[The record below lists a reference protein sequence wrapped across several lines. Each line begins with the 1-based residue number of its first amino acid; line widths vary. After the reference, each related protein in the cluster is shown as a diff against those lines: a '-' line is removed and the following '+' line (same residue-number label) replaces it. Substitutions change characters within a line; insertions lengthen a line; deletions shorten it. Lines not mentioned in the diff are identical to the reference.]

1 MLTAKEGEWDEV
13 EGLDVG
19 ADDFLRKPFER
30 IVLVARLHALLRRQE
45 RGRPQALS
53 VGAVSL
59 DPVTRHVS
67 AYGRRVTLTPREF
80 SLLEYLMSHANATLA
95 KSEILADVWGSDF
108 DGDQN
113 IVEVYVGY
121 LRKKI
126 DVADEPSIIRT
137 VRGVRLQRARD
148 LMASERRLSIRARLT
163 LIFVFAIALI
173 LVFTGVALVHLVH
186 HSLLTQASQPDR
198 RGDGTDPDGASP
210 TRHDGAVRTGWSSPC
225 KATSSSR

>member
-1 MLTAKEGEWDEV
+1 MSDEPRRVLFVEDDHDLAGAVTGILQDAGFAVEVFYDGESGLEAALHGQFDVIVLDIMLPKRSGFRVCQELRAAGVETPLLMLTAKEGEWDEV

-30 IVLVARLHALLRRQE
+30 SVLVARLHALLRRQE
-45 RGRPQALS
+45 RGRREALS
-53 VGAVSL
+53 VGAVTL
-59 DPVTRHVS
+59 DPVSRHVS
-67 AYGRRVTLTPREF
+67 AHGQPVTLTPREF

-95 KSEILADVWGSDF
+95 KSEILGVVWGEDF

-137 VRGVRLQRARD
+137 VRGFGYSVR
-148 LMASERRLSIRARLT
+148 
-163 LIFVFAIALI
+163 
-173 LVFTGVALVHLVH
+173 
-186 HSLLTQASQPDR
+186 
-198 RGDGTDPDGASP
+198 
-210 TRHDGAVRTGWSSPC
+210 
-225 KATSSSR
+225 AT